1 MIDKIN
7 QLGGLNNEQN
17 KAAKIEKKTKIKK
30 SIYKDVKQPQTA
42 SEVKPEK
49 SDTVNIS
56 KSARELLKLR
66 AEAERYLKLVQEKPT
81 LNPEEVEELRNKVQN
96 DFYLKD
102 DVIDKIVNKLL
113 SMINPSGKN
122 D

>member
-113 SMINPSGKN
+113 SMINPSGKI